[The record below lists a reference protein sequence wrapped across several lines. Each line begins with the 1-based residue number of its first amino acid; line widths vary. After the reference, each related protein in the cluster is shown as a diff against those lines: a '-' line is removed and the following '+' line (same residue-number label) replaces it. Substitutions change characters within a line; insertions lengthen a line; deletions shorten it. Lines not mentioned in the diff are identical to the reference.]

1 MTVRVMLISPAPGT
15 ALRTARFDDGS
26 GLDARGLDAA
36 RSAAGTLPLSGH
48 VLVSPSLRCRQTAQA
63 LGLTASGE
71 APVGWAMGAW
81 RGRTLDE
88 VAAEQP
94 DAVAAWLADP
104 AAAPP
109 GGESLAGLCERA
121 AGWLDALAGGGG
133 RVVAVVEPELVRAA
147 VVHALGSPATA
158 FWRLDVPPL
167 TATELSGRLGRW
179 NVRLGAGLGPVP
191 DGGGADADGGA
202 GPG

>member
-1 MTVRVMLISPAPGT
+1 MTVRVMLISPASST
-15 ALRTARFDDGS
+15 ALRTARFDDES
-26 GLDARGLDAA
+26 GLDARGIDAA
-36 RSAAGTLPLSGH
+36 RAVAGALPVSGR
-48 VLVSPSLRCRQTAQA
+48 VLVSPSPRCRQTAQA

-71 APVGWAMGAW
+71 APAGWAMGAW

-94 DAVAAWLADP
+94 GAVAAWLSDP

-121 AGWLDALAGGGG
+121 AGWLDGLAEGGG
-133 RVVAVVEPELVRAA
+133 RVLAVVEPELVRAA

-167 TATELSGRLGRW
+167 TATDLSGRVGRW
-179 NVRLGAGLGPVP
+179 NVRLGAGLGPER
-191 DGGGADADGGA
+191 DAGSD
-202 GPG
+202 PV